1 MRGEGKNKVEAS
13 PRLYKLWALLD
24 VNQRPNDYESS
35 ALTAELRAHRYCIF
49 FLVVA
54 SGLEPLTPTMSM

>member
-1 MRGEGKNKVEAS
+1 MKCNKEDRVQILEETIKIY
-13 PRLYKLWALLD
+13 RLRNTKIAINGD
-24 VNQRPNDYESS
+24 
-35 ALTAELRAHRYCIF
+35 